1 MIGATSRNKQSQT
14 IELLTREEEYD
25 LILRI
30 KVGDERAS
38 RQLIHK
44 NKGLI
49 TKEVKRYG
57 FQVDHRI
64 LNSAG
69 EMAVVLAA
77 RGFKLSTGNKFSTY
91 LVPTLWS
98 EVRDCFCREA
108 GISRNTLTNLRKISN
123 VSTALSQ
130 ELGREPTLEEIAE
143 RSGLSQQQILTTWQH
158 KAFVQ
163 PLSFNQ
169 RFDDDCPE
177 WLDFQSDETVDPWR
191 TSEEAEILTTLD
203 QLQGEGHLEDRQVT
217 TLIARH
223 QGYNNREV
231 GEELGLS
238 RERVRQLFKDAAS
251 KVSAFVEGT
260 LKPKT
265 ITPVSTHHTFEP
277 VGEGDQLP
285 LDLPAPEEVREP
297 AIRRVD
303 ASRLGGRI
311 SKVIKRIFNQTNKE
325 SHIHDHGE
333 LTNAQEHILVLR
345 RCSNHG
351 IADVARHRLTPE
363 NQRCRQL
370 ERTQDDWRGYLGFSP
385 VILRML
391 LLPLALISHAIKGFQ
406 HNDQPNERRS
416 IMSFFTTDLLQDV
429 GIGYRRE
436 HPRPPNNSPDFNE
449 SLP

>member
-1 MIGATSRNKQSQT
+1 MIGATSRNRQT
-14 IELLTREEEYD
+14 QKTELLTREEEYD

-30 KVGDERAS
+30 KAGDERAS
-38 RQLIHK
+38 RQLIRK

-108 GISRNTLTNLRKISN
+108 GISRNTLTNLRKISK

-130 ELGREPTLEEIAE
+130 ELGREPALEEIAE
-143 RSGLSQQQILTTWQH
+143 RSGLSQKQILTTWQH

-203 QLQGEGHLEDRQVT
+203 QLQGEGHLEDRQVSM
-217 TLIARH
+217 LIAKH
-223 QGYNNREV
+223 QGHNNREI
-231 GEELGLS
+231 GKRLGIS
-238 RERVRQLFKDAAS
+238 RERVRQLVKGA
-251 KVSAFVEGT
+251 KETLSALATGT
-260 LKPKT
+260 LKP
-265 ITPVSTHHTFEP
+265 ITPVSTHHNIEP

-285 LDLPAPEEVREP
+285 LDLPAPKEVREP
-297 AIRRVD
+297 AIKRVD

-351 IADVARHRLTPE
+351 IADVARHRLTSE

-391 LLPLALISHAIKGFQ
+391 LLPLALISHAIRGFQ
-406 HNDQPNERRS
+406 NNDQPNKRRS

-436 HPRPPNNSPDFNE
+436 HPRPPNDSNE

>member
-1 MIGATSRNKQSQT
+1 MIGATSRNRQT
-14 IELLTREEEYD
+14 QKTELLTREEEYD
-25 LILRI
+25 LILKI
-30 KVGDERAS
+30 KAGDERAS
-38 RQLIHK
+38 RQLIRK

-108 GISRNTLTNLRKISN
+108 GISRNTLTNLRKISK

-130 ELGREPTLEEIAE
+130 ELGREPALEEISE

-203 QLQGEGHLEDRQVT
+203 QLQGEGHLEDRQVSM
-217 TLIARH
+217 LIAKH
-223 QGYNNREV
+223 QGYNNREI
-231 GEELGLS
+231 GKWLGIS
-238 RERVRQLFKDAAS
+238 RERVRQLVKGA
-251 KVSAFVEGT
+251 KETLSALATGT
-260 LKPKT
+260 LKT

-285 LDLPAPEEVREP
+285 LDLPAPKEAREP
-297 AIRRVD
+297 AIKRVD

-311 SKVIKRIFNQTNKE
+311 GKAIQQIFNQTQE
-325 SHIHDHGE
+325 EFIHEPGE
-333 LTNAQEHILVLR
+333 LTHAQKHILVFR
-345 RCSNHG
+345 RRSNHG
-351 IADVARHRLTPE
+351 AADVARHRLTPE

-391 LLPLALISHAIKGFQ
+391 LLPLALVSQSTRGFQ
-406 HNDQPNERRS
+406 HNDKSNKRRS
-416 IMSFFTTDLLQDV
+416 IMSFFTTGVMQDV

-436 HPRPPNNSPDFNE
+436 HPRPPNDSNE